1 MMCCGVVRRDV
12 MLCAAHYEGIFASVA
27 NGDAVNTLQNVLKT
41 KNYIRK
47 IFSGMDSIV

>member
-1 MMCCGVVRRDV
+1 MRRDE
-12 MLCAAHYEGIFASVA
+12 MLCAANYEGIFATAA

-47 IFSGMDSIV
+47 IFSEMDSIV